1 MPNLSRR
8 HFLYATAALAAT
20 SLSSRR
26 VLGANDRIRVGI
38 IGCRNRGHQDALSMA
53 KSGLFEIATLCDC
66 DTAMIDRAMAELEGH
81 LPATPK
87 FEQDFRRV
95 LDDPGIDA
103 VVNATPD
110 HWHAALT
117 NLALAAGKHV
127 FVEKPASYNLG
138 DGKQMVA
145 AQARHPNLSV
155 AVGTQQRSGA
165 HFHEARA
172 FLREG
177 GLGKVAFARAW
188 IVQDRGRIPAVPDGP
203 PPGTLD
209 YEMWVGPAPF
219 RPYNENRCHYEWHWA
234 REYGTGEMGNWGAH
248 WLDVARWF
256 LDVTYPT
263 AVSGAG
269 GMFVLKDIKEWPDTQ
284 TVLYDF
290 PGVTLLWE
298 QRIWSEASVNQMG
311 GGCEFQ
317 GEKGSM
323 YINRGG
329 WTFAPR
335 EGRAVKHPG
344 SELDVA
350 HVTNFAQAIQGK
362 VGLAAPIVEGHRSA
376 ALCHLG
382 NLSVIHSARLE
393 WDAESERI
401 TNHAA
406 AAAESERIWRAPW
419 QDVQMKS

>member
-1 MPNLSRR
+1 
-8 HFLYATAALAAT
+8 
-20 SLSSRR
+20 
-26 VLGANDRIRVGI
+26 
-38 IGCRNRGHQDALSMA
+38 
-53 KSGLFEIATLCDC
+53 
-66 DTAMIDRAMAELEGH
+66 
-81 LPATPK
+81 
-87 FEQDFRRV
+87 
-95 LDDPGIDA
+95 
-103 VVNATPD
+103 
-110 HWHAALT
+110 
-117 NLALAAGKHV
+117 
-127 FVEKPASYNLG
+127 
-138 DGKQMVA
+138 
-145 AQARHPNLSV
+145 
-155 AVGTQQRSGA
+155 
-165 HFHEARA
+165 
-172 FLREG
+172 
-177 GLGKVAFARAW
+177 
-188 IVQDRGRIPAVPDGP
+188 
-203 PPGTLD
+203 
-209 YEMWVGPAPF
+209 
-219 RPYNENRCHYEWHWA
+219 
-234 REYGTGEMGNWGAH
+234 MGNWGAH

-269 GMFVLKDIKEWPDTQ
+269 GMFVLNDIKEWPDTQ

-335 EGRAVKHPG
+335 EGRPVKHPG

-362 VGLAAPIVEGHRSA
+362 ASLAAPIVEGHRSA